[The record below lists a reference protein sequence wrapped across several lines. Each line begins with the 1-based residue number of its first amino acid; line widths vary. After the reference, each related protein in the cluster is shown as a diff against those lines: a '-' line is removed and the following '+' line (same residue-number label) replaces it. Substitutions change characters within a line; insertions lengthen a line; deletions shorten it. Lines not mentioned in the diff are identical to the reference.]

1 MKISLRDYFHALN
14 VLNVETDVNVDGA
27 DDGCAVVAPIKLT
40 PKGEKEWGGLLDNK
54 DLYVDVEEYGNCI
67 MSDNDKDYEQIED
80 SCGNLYD
87 ALSFIWCLAGYCP
100 ANKFNEWFEGEDA
113 KLI

>member
-1 MKISLRDYFHALN
+1 MRTSLRDYFHALN
-14 VLNVETDVNVDGA
+14 VLNVDTDVDVDGA
-27 DDGCAVVAPIKLT
+27 DEGCAVVPPIKLT
-40 PKGEKEWGGLLDNK
+40 PKGEEVWGSLLDNK

-67 MSDNDKDYEQIED
+67 MSDNDDDYVQVENSE
-80 SCGNLYD
+80 GNLND

-100 ANKFNEWFEGEDA
+100 SSKFEKWFEGDDA

>member
-1 MKISLRDYFHALN
+1 MKATLRDYFHALN
-14 VLNVETDVNVDGA
+14 VLNVETDVDVDGA
-27 DDGCAVVAPIKLT
+27 NDGCAVVTPIKLT

-100 ANKFNEWFEGEDA
+100 VNKFNEWFEGDDA

>member
-14 VLNVETDVNVDGA
+14 VLNAETDVNVDGA

-40 PKGEKEWGGLLDNK
+40 PKGEKEWGVLLDNK

-67 MSDNDKDYEQIED
+67 MSDNDDDYVHIEN

-100 ANKFNEWFEGEDA
+100 ANKFNEWFEGDDA
-113 KLI
+113 KQI

>member
-40 PKGEKEWGGLLDNK
+40 PKGEKE
-54 DLYVDVEEYGNCI
+54 
-67 MSDNDKDYEQIED
+67 
-80 SCGNLYD
+80 
-87 ALSFIWCLAGYCP
+87 
-100 ANKFNEWFEGEDA
+100 
-113 KLI
+113 